1 MKLEAREYMALA
13 IVMMFGYVII
23 KDPFNSGYA
32 ETLKNV
38 MVMAVG
44 YYLGA
49 SKIGSDTAKTN
60 ADAIALAATGTN
72 DHAQP
77 VEVVNDADKP
87 IPVEPTDGR

>member
-13 IVMMFGYVII
+13 IVAMFAYVIWH
-23 KDPFNSGYA
+23 DPLNTGYA

-49 SKIGSDTAKTN
+49 SKIGSDTASKN
-60 ADAIALAATGTN
+60 ADIVCANATTS
-72 DHAQP
+72 DVQP
-77 VEVVNDADKP
+77 VEVVNTEASP
-87 IPVEPTDGR
+87 VPVETR